1 MFLPPLSHTFSIH
14 LHIYFS
20 DACLYKLQKKINAE
34 NSAVSYKPVNSGQ
47 PLWVIYAKQGE
58 PSLEDMAGCF
68 HWQKKKMQ
76 NRISLRLPFQFPG
89 SHTFHQCPRF
99 NRRHS
104 VELGIQVVL
113 RFSHLQNSIPNFVF
127 INLSSEAS
135 AENSFSQGRHGNFPV
150 IYAELELGI
159 QTPELILFFPYFCS
173 TIRSNWPVVVG
184 VLQINRAESGRQ
196 RRKCF
201 PKELTHTIVES
212 MNSRDLQSHKLEIQK
227 CQRYTL
233 MWVQRSKSLKNQW
246 DSQSELRED
255 QSPR

>member
-1 MFLPPLSHTFSIH
+1 MPVYINCRKKLMQRTQQCHTNQLTRGNHYGLFTQNRVS
-14 LHIYFS
+14 L
-20 DACLYKLQKKINAE
+20 LWKI
-34 NSAVSYKPVNSGQ
+34 
-47 PLWVIYAKQGE
+47 
-58 PSLEDMAGCF
+58 
-68 HWQKKKMQ
+68 WQAASTGKKKKMQ

-104 VELGIQVVL
+104 EELGIQVVL

-173 TIRSNWPVVVG
+173 TIRSNRPVVVG
-184 VLQINRAESGRQ
+184 VL
-196 RRKCF
+196 
-201 PKELTHTIVES
+201 
-212 MNSRDLQSHKLEIQK
+212 
-227 CQRYTL
+227 
-233 MWVQRSKSLKNQW
+233 
-246 DSQSELRED
+246 
-255 QSPR
+255 